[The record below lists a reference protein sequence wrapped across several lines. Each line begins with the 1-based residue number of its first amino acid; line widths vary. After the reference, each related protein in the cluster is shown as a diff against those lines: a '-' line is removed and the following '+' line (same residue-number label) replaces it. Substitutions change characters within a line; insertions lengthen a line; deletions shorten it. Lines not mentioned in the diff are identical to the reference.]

1 MSRHNSVAEEGAY
14 YMKVTLVYDNTAY
27 NKDLLPDWGFS
38 CYLEIEN
45 TPRILFDT
53 GASGTI
59 LLHNI
64 EKLGIDPAAIDII
77 VVSHPH
83 WDHTGGL
90 PELLKVNRIARL
102 YLPASFH
109 MFLPDREVVEVTEAI
124 EITGNVF
131 STGELRGME
140 QSLVV
145 RTETGL
151 VVIAG
156 CSHPGVGRILG
167 VASSYGNV
175 STLIGGLHGFR
186 DFDLLEDLQSVCAC
200 HCTQHQAEIKKL
212 YPDKWLDGG
221 AGKVVVI

>member
-1 MSRHNSVAEEGAY
+1 
-14 YMKVTLVYDNTAY
+14 MKVTLVYDNTVY
-27 NKDLLPDWGFS
+27 RQDLLPDWGFS
-38 CYLEIEN
+38 CYIEIEN

-77 VVSHPH
+77 AISHAH

-90 PELLKVNRIARL
+90 RELLKVNRCASL
-102 YLPASFH
+102 YLPASFRPV
-109 MFLPDREVVEVTEAI
+109 LPDRKIVEVEEPI
-124 EITGNVF
+124 EITANVF
-131 STGELRGME
+131 STGELMGIE

-145 RTETGL
+145 KTDAGL

-156 CSHPGVGRILG
+156 CSHPGVGPILKA
-167 VASSYGNV
+167 ASSYGKV

-186 DFDLLEDLQSVCAC
+186 EFDLLKDVHSVCAC
-200 HCTQHQAEIKKL
+200 HCTQYQKEIKKL

-221 AGKVVVI
+221 AGKVIDI

>member
-1 MSRHNSVAEEGAY
+1 
-14 YMKVTLVYDNTAY
+14 MKVTLVYDNTAY
-27 NKDLLPDWGFS
+27 KKDLLPDWGFS

-53 GASGTI
+53 GASGTT

-64 EKLGIDPAAIDII
+64 KKLGIDPAVIDII
-77 VVSHPH
+77 VVSHAH

-90 PELLKVNRIARL
+90 PELLKVNRSASL
-102 YLPASFH
+102 YLPASFRPP
-109 MFLPDREVVEVTEAI
+109 LPGRRVVEVTKAV

-131 STGELRGME
+131 STGELMGIE

-145 RTETGL
+145 KTDIGV

-156 CSHPGVGRILG
+156 CSHPGVGRILEA
-167 VASSYGNV
+167 ASSYGKV

-186 DFDLLEDLQSVCAC
+186 EFDLLKDLHSVCAC
-200 HCTQHQAEIKKL
+200 HCTQYQSEIRKL

-221 AGKVVVI
+221 AGKVIAI

>member
-1 MSRHNSVAEEGAY
+1 
-14 YMKVTLVYDNTAY
+14 MKVTLVYDNTAY

-77 VVSHPH
+77 VVSHAH

-90 PELLKVNRIARL
+90 PELLKVNRSASL
-102 YLPASFH
+102 YLPASFQTS
-109 MFLPDREVVEVTEAI
+109 LADREVVEVSSAI

-131 STGELRGME
+131 STGELMGIE

-145 RTETGL
+145 KTDAGL

-156 CSHPGVGRILG
+156 CSHPSVSRILEA
-167 VASSYGNV
+167 ASSYGKV

-186 DFDLLEDLQSVCAC
+186 EFDLLKDLHSVCAC
-200 HCTQHQAEIKKL
+200 HCTQYQSEIKRL
-212 YPDKWLDGG
+212 YPEKWLDGG
-221 AGKVVVI
+221 AGKVIAI

>member
-1 MSRHNSVAEEGAY
+1 MHKTDSKEAY
-14 YMKVTLVYDNTAY
+14 HMKVILVYDNTAY
-27 NKDLLPDWGFS
+27 KKDLLPDWGFS

-53 GASGTI
+53 GANGSI
-59 LLHNI
+59 LLSNM

-77 VVSHPH
+77 VISHAH

-90 PELLKVNRIARL
+90 SELLKVNQTASL
-102 YLPASFH
+102 YLPASFRPR
-109 MFLPDREVVEVTEAI
+109 LPDRNVVVVKKAI
-124 EITGNVF
+124 EITVNVF
-131 STGELRGME
+131 STGELMGVE

-145 RTETGL
+145 KIDTGL

-156 CSHPGVGRILG
+156 CSHPGVGRILEA
-167 VASSYGNV
+167 ASSYGKV

-186 DFDLLEDLQSVCAC
+186 EFDLLKDLDSVCAC
-200 HCTQHQAEIKKL
+200 HCTQYQSEIKKL

-221 AGKVVVI
+221 AGKVIEV

>member
-1 MSRHNSVAEEGAY
+1 
-14 YMKVTLVYDNTAY
+14 MKVTLVYDNTAH
-27 NKDLLPDWGFS
+27 NKALLPDWGFS
-38 CYLEIEN
+38 CYVEIEN

-53 GASGTI
+53 GASSTI

-64 EKLGIDPAAIDII
+64 EKLGIDPGGIDII
-77 VVSHPH
+77 VISHAH

-90 PELLKVNRIARL
+90 PELLKVNRSARL

-109 MFLPDREVVEVTEAI
+109 MSLPGRERIVVTEAI

-131 STGELRGME
+131 STGELRGVE

-145 RTETGL
+145 RTGKDL

-156 CSHPGVGRILG
+156 CSHPGVGPILQA
-167 VASSYGNV
+167 ASSHGKV
-175 STLIGGLHGFR
+175 SILIGGLHGFR
-186 DFDLLEDLQSVCAC
+186 DFNLLKDLHSVCAC
-200 HCTQHQAEIKKL
+200 HCTQHQSEIKKL

-221 AGKVVVI
+221 VGRVVVI

>member
-1 MSRHNSVAEEGAY
+1 
-14 YMKVTLVYDNTAY
+14 MKVTLVYDNTAY
-27 NKDLLPDWGFS
+27 NKAFLPDWGFS
-38 CYLEIEN
+38 CYVEIEN
-45 TPRILFDT
+45 SPSILFDT

-64 EKLGIDPAAIDII
+64 EKLGIDPAGIDII
-77 VVSHPH
+77 VISHAH
-83 WDHTGGL
+83 WDHAGGL
-90 PELLKVNRIARL
+90 PELLKANRGATL

-109 MFLPDREVVEVTEAI
+109 MFLPDREVVVVTEAI

-131 STGELRGME
+131 STGELRGVE

-145 RTETGL
+145 RAGAGL

-156 CSHPGVGRILG
+156 CSHPGVGSILEA
-167 VASSYGNV
+167 ASSYGSV

-186 DFDLLEDLQSVCAC
+186 DFELLEDLHSICAC
-200 HCTQHQAEIKKL
+200 HCTQHQSEIKKL

-221 AGKVVVI
+221 VGRVIVI

>member
-1 MSRHNSVAEEGAY
+1 VAEENTY
-14 YMKVTLVYDNTAY
+14 HVKVTLVYDNTTC
-27 NKDLLPDWGFS
+27 KRDLLPDWGFS

-59 LLHNI
+59 LLHNT

-77 VVSHPH
+77 VVSHAH

-90 PELLKVNRIARL
+90 PEFLKVNRSACL
-102 YLPASFH
+102 YLPASFQTA
-109 MFLPDREVVEVTEAI
+109 LPDREVIKVDNAMQ
-124 EITGNVF
+124 ITGNVF
-131 STGELRGME
+131 STGELRGVE

-145 RTETGL
+145 KTDTGL

-156 CSHPGVGRILG
+156 CSHPGVRRILG
-167 VASSYGNV
+167 AASSHGKV

-186 DFDLLEDLQSVCAC
+186 EFDLLKDLRLVCAC
-200 HCTQHQAEIKKL
+200 HCTQYRSEIKKL
-212 YPDKWLDGG
+212 YPEKWLDGG
-221 AGKVVVI
+221 VGKVIAI